1 MGYPGSTQYPLRT
14 VLPHRSALL
23 RFQANEGGG
32 SLHLADTQVGP
43 FATFPPFGPSIAR
56 IQGQR
61 FSVVPCLYVY
71 MATRFYQAMRENAF
85 TIIIA
90 ALCVYDAVII
100 WLLLDG

>member
-43 FATFPPFGPSIAR
+43 FAMFPPFGRPLPAYR
-56 IQGQR
+56 GKA
-61 FSVVPCLYVY
+61 SVWCRVY

>member
-1 MGYPGSTQYPLRT
+1 M
-14 VLPHRSALL
+14 
-23 RFQANEGGG
+23 
-32 SLHLADTQVGP
+32 
-43 FATFPPFGPSIAR
+43 
-56 IQGQR
+56 QR
-61 FSVVPCLYVY
+61 FPLSAVALPAYRGNASAWCRVY

>member
-1 MGYPGSTQYPLRT
+1 VWCR
-14 VLPHRSALL
+14 
-23 RFQANEGGG
+23 
-32 SLHLADTQVGP
+32 
-43 FATFPPFGPSIAR
+43 
-56 IQGQR
+56 
-61 FSVVPCLYVY
+61 VY